1 MPKNTKTC
9 QFSSLLHDFLFKN
22 TFKIRKILQLGTE
35 KTCTSSVYFTN
46 LTGMTAFGS
55 KGEEDSSVCTAASL
69 RLLADSHV
77 SLVVNICL
85 NIFVCIT
92 AALGNILILATI
104 WRNPSLRS
112 PSTILLANLAL
123 SDFCVGFI
131 AEPVYIMILVF
142 LFNSGDVSC
151 AHTVAST
158 VLNCFL
164 SEVTFFTIISISID
178 RYLAITFHLRYQEL
192 VTEKRTK
199 IFVACLWI
207 TCGLSLTLLTNIQV
221 LKWLII
227 LAVTSSIVVLSFAW
241 IKIYRA
247 VRHHQNQ
254 IHVQLQVPGQQVDMA
269 RMKKSVMNT
278 WYILFAFFIS
288 YFPIIIALAIWRAGS
303 NNLNYEVFVIAYTVV
318 LLNSSV
324 NPLVYCWRLRD
335 IRTALKQTITNCF
348 RSTQN

>member
-1 MPKNTKTC
+1 
-9 QFSSLLHDFLFKN
+9 
-22 TFKIRKILQLGTE
+22 
-35 KTCTSSVYFTN
+35 
-46 LTGMTAFGS
+46 MTAFGS
-55 KGEEDSSVCTAASL
+55 KGEGDSPICTVAFI
-69 RLLADSHV
+69 RLLVDCHV
-77 SLVVNICL
+77 SLFLNICL

-142 LFNSGDVSC
+142 LFNSGEVSC

-164 SEVTFFTIISISID
+164 SEVTFFTMISISIN
-178 RYLAITFHLRYQEL
+178 RYLAISFHLRYQEL

-207 TCGLSLTLLTNIQV
+207 TCGLSLTLFTNIQV

-227 LAVTSSIVVLSFAW
+227 LVITSSIVVFSSAW

-254 IHVQLQVPGQQVDMA
+254 IRVQMQVPGQQVDMA

-278 WYILFAFFIS
+278 CFFFFLRFS
-288 YFPIIIALAIWRAGS
+288 
-303 NNLNYEVFVIAYTVV
+303 FVIS
-318 LLNSSV
+318 LLQL
-324 NPLVYCWRLRD
+324 P
-335 IRTALKQTITNCF
+335 
-348 RSTQN
+348 